1 MTVSRS
7 ERGRG
12 AIPGTIVAA
21 ALLSFAIAGNGV
33 AQEARDEDDSGPL
46 RLIPALQEE
55 SGESGQAAPGDD
67 ASPPAAGEA
76 DPAAGDDAE
85 APAAV
90 EAAPAPAVEAEV
102 DAEAGQSGQHEAE
115 ADEPAAR
122 EPEEAGPAADPSTAT
137 GEDGIVVGTLAAI
150 DPDAA
155 GIPLSGI
162 EAFAPD
168 LWSGSRRARIEALL
182 PHLPVAARSAAA
194 RRLALALLTSP
205 AQPPAGAGE
214 PGTLVRARAERLA
227 AMGARDHALA
237 LLERAGAPGG
247 AEAMARL
254 ANDRLLAALDYDAVC
269 QGEWSRTGRSSD
281 GYWRRV
287 RVLCQA
293 AAGLIE
299 AATLGLELLH
309 ESDAAPD
316 PLFDDTIYAMAGLA
330 EPVLE
335 RLDGPTPLR
344 VAAWRLAQ
352 FPIPAEAVKTAAPDV
367 LPAII
372 GAPETAPETR
382 LLAAERAWALGALP
396 IGAVRALYLEM
407 AFSPD
412 ERADA
417 LENAQSLESSLGRAL
432 MVQAIEAQA
441 VPALRAELMA
451 VALAI
456 AGTQGA
462 HDIMAHALAD
472 LVRTVPPEPGHGWFS
487 GTAGRAM
494 LAVGDREAAAAWYAL
509 ATEQA
514 PGDAE
519 AAEGALRL
527 WPLMLLGSDE
537 AHVSAAEFEAWRA
550 SQQGD
555 GDAAAALASVS
566 RQNALAMLVDALGGR
581 IDPEVWDRL
590 LAEAGFV
597 MAAVPAPA
605 LVLALESAAG
615 EGRLGE
621 TVLLALLLLGGEGPA
636 AAPVAAVAPV
646 VSGLVS
652 VGLVEEARALA
663 LEAALRA
670 GL

>member
-21 ALLSFAIAGNGV
+21 ALLLFAIAGDSV
-33 AQEARDEDDSGPL
+33 AQEVRDEGDSGPL

-55 SGESGQAAPGDD
+55 SGESGQAAPGDE
-67 ASPPAAGEA
+67 ASPPAASEA
-76 DPAAGDDAE
+76 DPAADDDAE

-90 EAAPAPAVEAEV
+90 EAAPAPAVEAE
-102 DAEAGQSGQHEAE
+102 AGQSGQDEAE

-122 EPEEAGPAADPSTAT
+122 EPENAEPTADSSTAT

-155 GIPLSGI
+155 GILLSGI

-182 PHLPVAARSAAA
+182 PHLPVAARSAPA
-194 RRLALALLTSP
+194 RRLALALLISP

-214 PGTLVRARAERLA
+214 PGSLVRARAERLA

-352 FPIPAEAVKTAAPDV
+352 FPIPAEAVETAAPDV

-432 MVQAIEAQA
+432 MVQAIEAQT

-456 AGTQGA
+456 AETQGA
-462 HDIMAHALAD
+462 HDILAHALAD

-527 WPLMLLGSDE
+527 WPLMLLGSEE
-537 AHVSAAEFEAWRA
+537 AHATAADFRAWLA

-555 GDAAAALASVS
+555 GDADETSAALA
-566 RQNALAMLVDALGGR
+566 RQTWLAMLVDALGGR
-581 IDPEVWDRL
+581 VDPEVWDHL
-590 LAEAGFV
+590 LAEERSM
-597 MAAVPAPA
+597 MAPAPAPA
-605 LVLALESAAG
+605 LAHALEAAAG
-615 EGRLGE
+615 VGRLGE
-621 TVLLALLLLGGEGPA
+621 TVLLALHLLDGGGSGA
-636 AAPVAAVAPV
+636 GHVAVVAPV

>member
-12 AIPGTIVAA
+12 AIPVTIAAA
-21 ALLSFAIAGNGV
+21 ALLLFAAAGEGI
-33 AQEARDEDDSGPL
+33 AQEARDEDESGPL
-46 RLIPALQEE
+46 RLIPTLQENP
-55 SGESGQAAPGDD
+55 GESGQAAPDDD
-67 ASPPAAGEA
+67 AAPPAAGEA
-76 DPAAGDDAE
+76 TPAADDDAE

-90 EAAPAPAVEAEV
+90 EAAPAPAGGPEA
-102 DAEAGQSGQHEAE
+102 DAEAGQSGQDEAG
-115 ADEPAAR
+115 AAAPAAR
-122 EPEEAGPAADPSTAT
+122 APEEAGPTAESPAAADE
-137 GEDGIVVGTLAAI
+137 GGIVVGTLAAI

-155 GIPLSGI
+155 GILLPGI

-182 PHLPVAARSAAA
+182 PRLPVATRSAAA
-194 RRLALALLTSP
+194 RRLALTLLASP
-205 AQPPAGAGE
+205 AQPPAGTGE

-227 AMGARDHALA
+227 AMGARDRALA
-237 LLERAGAPGG
+237 LLERAGAPGA

-254 ANDRLLAALDYDAVC
+254 ANDSLLAALDYDTVC
-269 QGEWSRTGRSSD
+269 RGEWSRTGRSSD

-335 RLDGPTPLR
+335 RLDEPTPLR

-352 FPIPAEAVKTAAPDV
+352 FPIPAEAVEAAAADV

-382 LLAAERAWALGALP
+382 LLAAERAWALGVLP

-432 MVQAIEAQA
+432 MVQAIEAQT

-456 AGTQGA
+456 AEAQGA

-472 LVRTVPPEPGHGWFS
+472 LVRTVPPEPAHGWFS

-494 LAVGDREAAAAWYAL
+494 LAVGDRDAAAAWYAQ
-509 ATEQA
+509 ATAQA

-527 WPLMLLGSDE
+527 WPLMLLASDE
-537 AHVSAAEFEAWRA
+537 AHAAAADFRVWIAA
-550 SQQGD
+550 QQGD
-555 GDAAAALASVS
+555 GDADESGAALA
-566 RQNALAMLVDALGGR
+566 RQSWLAMLVDALGGR
-581 IDPEVWDRL
+581 VDPEVWDHL
-590 LAEAGFV
+590 LAEGPSMTAS
-597 MAAVPAPA
+597 APAPA
-605 LVLALESAAG
+605 LAHALEAAAG

-621 TVLLALLLLGGEGPA
+621 TVLLALLLLDGGGPA
-636 AAPVAAVAPV
+636 AGHVAAVAPA
-646 VSGLVS
+646 VSGLAS